1 MIDWIYCVVW
11 KSDDDLTI
19 EVQVVRIYLLL
30 ELGDDSHPCAS
41 PRISRAVNN
50 NQEAMM
56 FKATNEAMSPASNCQ
71 WRNYKELRHGLC

>member
-1 MIDWIYCVVW
+1 MDIVW

-41 PRISRAVNN
+41 D
-50 NQEAMM
+50 
-56 FKATNEAMSPASNCQ
+56 
-71 WRNYKELRHGLC
+71 HGSAEQSIIIKKQ